1 MIAGYLAELA
11 GALSFDRRLARRVA
25 REVEDHL
32 HEAIAEHAPE
42 DRPEAERRAIAGFG
56 DPRALAMQFAAVSL
70 ARRTRRVSI
79 AVVVAVVAVLMAMK
93 VRVAWYAAANWTVS
107 EDLRQLAAA
116 VLAIDRFAFWLSVIV
131 GLIALFSIG
140 YLRVPAVL
148 QTEYCRR
155 SRRVVFLCA
164 VAALSL
170 IVSVISDG
178 ILTVLQLAG
187 ELREA
192 AVIPLVSMAVEIA
205 SVGAVIF
212 LIVDAIHR
220 GGRTDSLLRA

>member
-32 HEAIAEHAPE
+32 REAVAAHALE
-42 DRPEAERRAIAGFG
+42 DHVEAERRVIASFG
-56 DPRALAMQFAAVSL
+56 DPRALAMQFASVSL
-70 ARRTRRVSI
+70 ARRTRRVSV

-93 VRVAWYAAANWTVS
+93 VRVAWYAAANWTLSDDV
-107 EDLRQLAAA
+107 RALAGT

-131 GLIALFSIG
+131 GLSALFYIG

-148 QTEYCRR
+148 RPDYCGQNRR
-155 SRRVVFLCA
+155 AVFLCA
-164 VAALSL
+164 VAAFSL

-178 ILTVLQLAG
+178 LLTALQLAG
-187 ELREA
+187 ESREA
-192 AVIPLVSMAVEIA
+192 AAIPLVSMVVEIA
-205 SVGAVIF
+205 CVGTVTC
-212 LIVDAIHR
+212 LIVDAVR
-220 GGRTDSLLRA
+220 RAARTNALLRT